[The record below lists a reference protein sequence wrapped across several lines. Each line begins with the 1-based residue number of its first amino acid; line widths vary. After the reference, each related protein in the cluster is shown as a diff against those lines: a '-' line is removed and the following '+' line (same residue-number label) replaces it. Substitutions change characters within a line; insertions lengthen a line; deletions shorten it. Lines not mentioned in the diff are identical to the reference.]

1 MNQLRIGKG
10 IKNSSFAQL
19 VYLIILNLVVTADL
33 GLDAPLIV
41 RIVDK
46 YGESDFNFTI
56 FVIIPFT
63 VFNGV
68 FALLWGYLSDKYE
81 RKKILLLNLF
91 SGAFCILGVSVV
103 FYYHLPF
110 FFAGLFRVLSAACLA
125 GIIPVSMSMVVD
137 LIEEEKRGGI
147 FGWLGI
153 SGTLGTG
160 LGFLLSGSLVQYGL
174 HTPYLAGALLALGF
188 FVLGSRMK
196 EPSRA
201 AGEEMLRE
209 LIQTGQLDYTHR
221 IELSALKEIF
231 SKMINIVLFIS
242 VILFTMPASALGVFF
257 ITFLIRNHNFNEFFA
272 TIYLLVVFSSE
283 LLGQIVF
290 GRIGDRWYK
299 RSLRGRIWASILA
312 LGLALPFLLVAFW
325 IDFEPE
331 KLWSLLLFSGLI
343 LVGGFF
349 MVGANPLSL
358 TSFCDVNLP
367 EHRGTVLALSNIAW
381 LLARIFATPLCSY
394 LADQWND
401 DYGKSFQ
408 AIMLFFIPASLFL
421 IPVALLIPKV
431 IKQKQFLLKE
441 RFKEQVE

>member
-231 SKMINIVLFIS
+231 SKMINIVLFI
-242 VILFTMPASALGVFF
+242 
-257 ITFLIRNHNFNEFFA
+257 
-272 TIYLLVVFSSE
+272 
-283 LLGQIVF
+283 
-290 GRIGDRWYK
+290 
-299 RSLRGRIWASILA
+299 
-312 LGLALPFLLVAFW
+312 GLP
-325 IDFEPE
+325 P
-331 KLWSLLLFSGLI
+331 
-343 LVGGFF
+343 
-349 MVGANPLSL
+349 
-358 TSFCDVNLP
+358 
-367 EHRGTVLALSNIAW
+367 
-381 LLARIFATPLCSY
+381 
-394 LADQWND
+394 
-401 DYGKSFQ
+401 
-408 AIMLFFIPASLFL
+408 FL
-421 IPVALLIPKV
+421 IPLIMLVSPLFPASV
-431 IKQKQFLLKE
+431 CE
-441 RFKEQVE
+441 GRA